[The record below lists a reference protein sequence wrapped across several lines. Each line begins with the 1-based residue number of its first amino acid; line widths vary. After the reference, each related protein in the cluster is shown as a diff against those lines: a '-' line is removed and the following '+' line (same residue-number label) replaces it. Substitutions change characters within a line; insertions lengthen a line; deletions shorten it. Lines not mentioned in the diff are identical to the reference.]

1 MLENMLVQE
10 FMTHPAITV
19 SSKTSLRQA
28 QQIMRDYQIR
38 HLPVVDGH
46 QLVGILSSGDIRRAS
61 PSSATTLSV
70 WELRALWEKVT
81 VAEVMSKQLVTIA
94 ATTSVHEA
102 VRLMYDNRFNSLPVV
117 DKANQLMGIFTE
129 VDLYRLL
136 LETPKTS
143 GIGGFAQQENE
154 YLLAATL

>member
-1 MLENMLVQE
+1 MLENILVQE
-10 FMTHPAITV
+10 CMTHPAITV

-28 QQIMRDYQIR
+28 QQIMRDSQIR

-46 QLVGILSSGDIRRAS
+46 QLVGIISSGDIRRAS

-81 VAEVMSKQLVTIA
+81 VAEAMSRQLVTISGM
-94 ATTSVHEA
+94 TSVYEA
-102 VRLMYDNRFNSLPVV
+102 VRLMYENRFNSLPVV
-117 DKANQLMGIFTE
+117 GENKRLIGIFTE

-136 LETPKTS
+136 LANSNFRGS
-143 GIGGFAQQENE
+143 GAMVQPEDE